1 MENKTFRCLSQLIFA
16 GIAVMTLTASMG
28 AVVRPSE
35 SLIFGP
41 GSGHEPKTNGNL
53 EGQAVG
59 YITMD
64 GLRHH
69 ALFTAVGQSETQGMD
84 FLVFDIDT
92 QQLVHTFKLRDT
104 AGAYELWFQGQYLY
118 FVTITRPF
126 LYRYDTTRPSTP
138 PERLVEIPKFVAGS
152 SSWNGYAMG
161 TIVGPDQDQATDIK
175 DGIHISTSDF
185 TAVYLSAT
193 YTGHLFRYTQARG
206 LEDLGQIKPDEIYGR
221 YPQVWKN
228 YLVIGTGSYN
238 PSATLFDIVT
248 GRFTHLLPPDLIG
261 VKTLLQAR
269 ISKKLR
275 PDHLIEKGP
284 DLVYVTFD
292 GLNRVIYSLDLE
304 KWRQGEVPSVYWKKH
319 EFPSS
324 LPPSPVTGIFYSETG
339 SSIESAMVYRS
350 TDTTEDS
357 LAINFVP
364 GPSIESLGYA
374 GGPVMYA
381 ATANEGDDFFFSS
394 YLPGYLFTGNLS
406 NGSFSNRFPYVIG
419 GESYSLMA
427 HTLSNGQRVL
437 YSGNYAGGFPLG
449 VTDLSDPSK
458 ITKISFQLS
467 TGENLAPH
475 WRPRAMVR
483 DSKGMMFLGA
493 QPGYGLSNGYIV
505 RFNPESPVRYVG
517 YPLYSSY
524 YSDYHVLEIPHQSV
538 TALLP
543 SDPYLVGGTMI
554 TLGVGAPIVSESAQL
569 FLYCGQD
576 AGACVGR
583 RDTLINAINLN
594 ALPNRDNPAQQLK
607 VVKVFSIASLGD
619 GQFTASVQYE
629 NSSGY
634 LHFMI
639 DSSDVSNPILVVK
652 EAVVLPLF
660 LVDGKIEFW
669 TPFSFVQVGG
679 TLYAGSSSH
688 IYLVRKESDRLT
700 YTPVFNT
707 AYHRVDIGGILHNK
721 ENLYYSSEDNVF
733 KLGPIPTGPWMA
745 PPLVTARTYGTVTL
759 TWPPAS
765 EVDGIVRYDLE
776 RRQRTKDSF
785 TLIGSTRATTY
796 KDVGLTPGTDYEYR
810 VRAVDEGALQTPLGI
825 FNTQSVY
832 SPPVT
837 GGTLELP
844 AFTDNF
850 DSEPTG
856 SDPARWDNHSD
867 GGTRTTIDAAV
878 SHGRIGKSLQL
889 LDESGGSYAQ
899 VQHFSG
905 GAMDSVYFKAS
916 VRFKDKNQLSY
927 VFHGNGDKTSLWFLM
942 GDNGQWTYS
951 NGATTFRFPDDTV
964 GFEAGRWYDVEVAAD
979 FSKGT
984 YGAWVNGQSIGQGIP
999 IPSGNTSLAGFRILP
1014 AGTPG
1019 VGGLWVDDI
1028 YFAAKRP
1035 DHDLLAPR
1043 LLNVQAQNV
1052 TDHSMTIAW
1061 QTDEPSDTVVKWGE
1075 TPALEKSPISIPE
1088 GETNHS
1094 CSLNGLGSGTKYYF
1108 QVQSKDDQGN
1118 NAESDI
1124 LSVDT
1129 LAVPA
1134 PVSIITPQYNT
1145 NFTTAQTVSITADV
1159 QGIPTQV
1166 EFYDGATL
1174 KHTTFAAPYTMDWV
1188 INASENGVHAWT
1200 AKTVEAGSGTK
1211 TSAIIR
1217 LVVAIDTQAPSVP
1230 LEFTATGK
1238 ARSLDLTWAAS
1249 EDAGASGLAGYRV
1262 DVSADIGF
1270 SSYLPGW
1277 QNRFLGIVTST
1288 TVSDLS
1294 DATVYF
1300 ARIRAADKAGNI
1312 SVNSFN
1318 VRAKTLDTV
1327 PPTVLITNPTEKHI
1341 YPMPQTVTVTAD
1353 ATDNVGVTK
1362 VCFFRNGVAV
1372 STVTS
1377 APYEYAWTVSD
1388 TDNGM
1393 FTWTAMAFDAAGNSA
1408 RTDPVLVTVSMDTQA
1423 PTPPSGLIPAGLV
1436 RAMDLA
1442 WTASSDSG
1450 GSSMKGYRLDVST
1463 ESTFGSFLP
1472 GWENQ
1477 FLGLVVST
1485 RVAGLEA
1492 DTVYYAR
1499 LRAQDNRGNLSAD
1512 SATVSSRTSVLKAE
1526 IPLTDGWLWSRGTLS
1541 KAGDTWTYA
1550 ESTENGGHYVYKRT
1564 TSGISTSDYAQFSVL
1579 VKATA
1584 SPARDVEIMLYNTDV
1599 SSNRATARCTL
1610 SGEGAVSTVI
1620 GGESTGVTGS
1630 ISAKG
1635 EGWYLCNVLAK
1646 LDSRNGS
1653 NLTFLIWG
1661 KSGGNTSY
1669 VGDPAAGF
1677 QFKNP
1682 LITILPDDT
1691 TPPTIPTLSAVGGSH
1706 SLGLSWTTS
1715 TDAGGSGLARYRV
1728 DVALDAGF
1736 TTFVAGWQNRDVG
1749 VLTSATV
1756 TGLGDYTNY
1765 SVRVRAEDNASNS
1778 SGFSNA
1784 VTTRTL
1790 DTLAPTISLSTPTAG
1805 TTYTTPQSV
1814 LVKATATDAVGVT
1827 KVWFVLNDV
1836 VVSTDTVS
1844 PYQYSWP
1851 ITGANNGAHGWKSTA
1866 FDARGNSSTTIAV
1879 PVTVAIDVT
1888 KPSVVL
1894 TSPISGTSF
1903 NAPQVVTVSASA
1915 FDDGGITKVCFIL
1928 DGITVSTD
1936 TTAPFESSWPIALAD
1951 NGTHTWAATAFDAM
1965 ANAASAVP
1973 VSVTVDIDGTPPSV
1987 PGDLSVSD
1995 ISASALRLSWT
2006 PSSDHVGVA
2015 GYHLFRGSDTIATL
2029 SAGLSSYSDTGLSP
2043 HTDYFY
2049 ALSAF
2054 DAAGNES
2061 DRSPAVTVTTQR
2073 LPLALPVGALAAVRT
2088 QSVELRWDPVD
2099 GATRYTLAASLI
2111 RNPGTF
2117 SLQSESDGSEGSLSG
2132 LAPNTTYF
2140 FFGNACD
2147 EDRCSDF
2154 AFFDSAVTQAN
2165 VPSLSVVHVIGKE
2178 VQLSINPKG
2187 NPDGTL
2193 YRLEAR
2199 PLGGDY
2205 TLRSLGSDLSP
2216 TIEGLT
2222 PGEKYT
2228 FRVFAQNHAG
2238 VITAPSSE
2246 QDIALTPDT
2255 LDRARAYPVPFRP
2268 GIGAEGITFD
2278 QIPEGSSVKIYTID
2292 GRPVKTISTD
2302 TAGKALWTLDN
2313 EEGSSVVSG
2322 VYMAVIEKA
2331 GARKKIKVVVQN

>member
-1 MENKTFRCLSQLIFA
+1 MRNKICSALSQSVFS
-16 GIAVMTLTASMG
+16 VMCVLGLSASLG
-28 AVVRPSE
+28 AARHPSE
-35 SLIFGP
+35 SLFFGP
-41 GSGHEPKTNGNL
+41 GSGREPRTNGDL
-53 EGQAVG
+53 QSTAQVVG
-59 YITMD
+59 YITVA
-64 GLRHH
+64 GQKHH
-69 ALFTAVGQSETQGMD
+69 ALFTVIGQSPTYGMD
-84 FLVFDIDT
+84 LLVFDIDAKT
-92 QQLVHTFKLRDT
+92 LVKRFQIPDVAGSAALAFGGDQLFFSTVDRPKLFK
-104 AGAYELWFQGQYLY
+104 
-118 FVTITRPF
+118 
-126 LYRYDTTRPSTP
+126 YDTTAVNSP
-138 PERLVEIPKFVAGS
+138 PVLLADIPFSASDSIKG
-152 SSWNGYAMG
+152 NGYAFG
-161 TIVGPDQDQATDIK
+161 TIIGPDQSQAIQMR
-175 DGIHISTSDF
+175 DGITISTAIF
-185 TAVYLSAT
+185 KAVYLTGT
-193 YTGHLFRYTQARG
+193 YTGHLYRYTASLG
-206 LEDLGQIKPDEIYGR
+206 LEDLGKINEVEQYGR
-221 YPQVWKN
+221 FTRRWKR
-228 YLVIGTGSYN
+228 YIAIGTGVVN
-238 PSATLFDIVT
+238 PSITVYDIAAGSFLKT
-248 GRFTHLLPPDLIG
+248 TDGKTIHAIPPALIG
-261 VKTLLQAR
+261 RTDLEYAR
-269 ISKKLR
+269 PNRQRYTPESD
-275 PDHLIEKGP
+275 PY
-284 DLVYVTFD
+284 VYVTFD
-292 GLNRVIYSLDLE
+292 GQPGAFYRLDIAGMASGQMPSEYWNGPLSTPPSMGTDLFYPEVSGGISVARILRDPPTQVDYLEINYVRGVSLD
-304 KWRQGEVPSVYWKKH
+304 
-319 EFPSS
+319 
-324 LPPSPVTGIFYSETG
+324 
-339 SSIESAMVYRS
+339 
-350 TDTTEDS
+350 
-357 LAINFVP
+357 
-364 GPSIESLGYA
+364 SLGYD
-374 GGPVMYA
+374 GGPVRFA
-381 ATANEGDDFFFSS
+381 ATTNKEDEFYFSS
-394 YLPGYLFTGNLS
+394 YLPGYLYGGNLAS
-406 NGSFSNRFPYVIG
+406 GAFTNRYPYSIG
-419 GESYSLMA
+419 GESYSLLIRDLA
-427 HTLSNGQRVL
+427 DGRHVL
-437 YSGNYAGGFPLG
+437 FSGNYSGSSPLG
-449 VTDLSDPSK
+449 LTDLADP
-458 ITKISFQLS
+458 TKIKNIVF
-467 TGENLAPH
+467 GGDIRND
-475 WRPRAMVR
+475 WRPHAMVE
-483 DSKGMMFLGA
+483 DSQGMIFMGA
-493 QPGYGLSNGYIV
+493 QPGYGQRNGYIV
-505 RFNPESPVRYVG
+505 RFNPESTLTQSGGVYSYADSQILSLPDQSATCLFPYD
-517 YPLYSSY
+517 PL
-524 YSDYHVLEIPHQSV
+524 H
-538 TALLP
+538 
-543 SDPYLVGGTMI
+543 VGGTMI
-554 TLGVGAPIVSESAQL
+554 QTGAGTDPIADSAQL

-576 AGACVGR
+576 TGVCEGKR
-583 RDTLINAINLN
+583 GTIINTINLKD
-594 ALPNRDNPAQQLK
+594 LPNRDNTTQLLK
-607 VVKVFSIASLGD
+607 VTKVFSIAALGD
-619 GQFTASVQYE
+619 GKFTAAVQYV
-629 NSSGY
+629 SGSGF
-634 LHFMI
+634 LCFEI
-639 DSSDVSNPILVVK
+639 DSSDPSHLSIRIK
-652 EAVVLPLF
+652 ETAQLPAYL
-660 LVDGKIEFW
+660 LDGKSELW
-669 TPFSFVQVGG
+669 NPSTFVTVQGN
-679 TLYAGSSSH
+679 LYAGSTSR
-688 IYLVRKESDRLT
+688 IYLVSLNGNRIT

-707 AYHRVDIGGILHNK
+707 SYHRLDIGGLLFDK
-721 ENLYYSSEDNVF
+721 GNLFYSAMDNVY

-856 SDPARWDNHSD
+856 SAPARWDNHSD

-1043 LLNVQAQNV
+1043 LLSVQAQNV
-1052 TDHSMTIAW
+1052 TDHSVTIAW

-1134 PVSIITPQYNT
+1134 PVSIITPRYNT

-1200 AKTVEAGSGTK
+1200 AKAVEAGSGTK

-1238 ARSLDLTWAAS
+1238 ARSLDLTWEAS

-1450 GSSMKGYRLDVST
+1450 GSGMKGYRLDVST

-1682 LITILPDDT
+1682 LITILPADT

-1715 TDAGGSGLARYRV
+1715 TDTGGSGLARYRV

-1827 KVWFVLNDV
+1827 KVWFILNDV

-1844 PYQYSWP
+1844 PYQYSWA
-1851 ITGANNGAHGWKSTA
+1851 ITGANNGAHAWKSTA
-1866 FDARGNSSTTIAV
+1866 FDAMGNSSTTVAV
-1879 PVTVAIDVT
+1879 PVTVNIDILP
-1888 KPSVVL
+1888 PSTPVL
-1894 TSPISGTSF
+1894 QSPTELSATSGRLNWSAATDNVRVIGYRLYRDTFLIATIGGEETSF
-1903 NAPQVVTVSASA
+1903 LDSGLAPETLYKYTLAA
-1915 FDDGGITKVCFIL
+1915 FDDMGNT
-1928 DGITVSTD
+1928 S
-1936 TTAPFESSWPIALAD
+1936 
-1951 NGTHTWAATAFDAM
+1951 AM
-1965 ANAASAVP
+1965 SP
-1973 VSVTVDIDGTPPSV
+1973 ELSVTTPRR
-1987 PGDLSVSD
+1987 
-1995 ISASALRLSWT
+1995 ALLA
-2006 PSSDHVGVA
+2006 P
-2015 GYHLFRGSDTIATL
+2015 RGSL
-2029 SAGLSSYSDTGLSP
+2029 SGVSP
-2043 HTDYFY
+2043 
-2049 ALSAF
+2049 
-2054 DAAGNES
+2054 
-2061 DRSPAVTVTTQR
+2061 
-2073 LPLALPVGALAAVRT
+2073 
-2088 QSVELRWDPVD
+2088 QSVGIRWASVE
-2099 GATRYTLAASLI
+2099 GANRYTLAASLSVTS
-2111 RNPGTF
+2111 GHEF
-2117 SLQSESDGSEGSLSG
+2117 SLQREIPASEASDNESISG
-2132 LAPNTTYF
+2132 LSPNTTYYLYL
-2140 FFGNACD
+2140 NACN
-2147 EDRCSDF
+2147 ESDCTDF
-2154 AFFDSAVTQAN
+2154 VLLGSAVTHALA
-2165 VPSLSVVHVIGKE
+2165 PALTAAEGKGKE
-2178 VQLSINPKG
+2178 VRLTINANG
-2187 NPDGTL
+2187 NPAGTK
-2193 YRLEAR
+2193 YRIER
-2199 PLGGDY
+2199 SRGGGEFALA
-2205 TLRSLGSDLSP
+2205 TTVTSLSP
-2216 TIEGLT
+2216 VMGDLA
-2222 PGEKYT
+2222 PGERYT
-2228 FRVFAQNHAG
+2228 FRVKAENHAG
-2238 VITAPSSE
+2238 VTTEPSNTLSATIAPE
-2246 QDIALTPDT
+2246 TVEG
-2255 LDRARAYPVPFRP
+2255 ARAYPVPFRP

-2278 QIPEGSSVKIYTID
+2278 RIPEGSSVKIYTVD
-2292 GRPVKTISTD
+2292 GRPVKTLSTD
-2302 TAGKALWTLDN
+2302 TAGEALWTLDN